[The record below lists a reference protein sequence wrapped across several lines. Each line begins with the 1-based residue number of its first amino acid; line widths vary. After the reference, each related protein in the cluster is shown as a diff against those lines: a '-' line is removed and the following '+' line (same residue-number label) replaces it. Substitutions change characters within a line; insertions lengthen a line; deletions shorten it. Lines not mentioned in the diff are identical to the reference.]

1 MLSVEKEF
9 EFICPAVH
17 NVTLPIECAY
27 LQSAP
32 VGDTPPSPPKTFS
45 MVFRISKT
53 ILKNFE
59 KFFDKS
65 KKNFCF
71 AKVINDLTNGVL
83 HLSEASLMYLCGFRV
98 FVFGWI

>member
-32 VGDTPPSPPKTFS
+32 VGDTPFPKSNLFLPPPSLQKLSVWCFEFPKQF
-45 MVFRISKT
+45 
-53 ILKNFE
+53 
-59 KFFDKS
+59 
-65 KKNFCF
+65 
-71 AKVINDLTNGVL
+71 
-83 HLSEASLMYLCGFRV
+83 
-98 FVFGWI
+98 